1 MADRTYTMHIRGMT
15 CDGCSG
21 RVSSV
26 LLSNPGII
34 EAKISHNSNSGVI
47 VADETILPQEIIKI
61 IQSTGFE
68 ANQK

>member
-1 MADRTYTMHIRGMT
+1 MVDRTYTMQIRGMT

-47 VADETILPQEIIKI
+47 VADETILPREIIKI

-68 ANQK
+68 ANEQ

>member
-1 MADRTYTMHIRGMT
+1 MVDRTYTMHIGGMT

-26 LLSNPGII
+26 LLSYPGII

-47 VADETILPQEIIKI
+47 VADESIPSREIIKI
-61 IQSTGFE
+61 IQSTGYE
-68 ANQK
+68 ANEK

>member
-1 MADRTYTMHIRGMT
+1 MADRTYTMDIRGMT

-47 VADETILPQEIIKI
+47 VADETILPREIIEI

-68 ANQK
+68 ANEQ

>member
-1 MADRTYTMHIRGMT
+1 MVDRTYTMHIGGMT

-26 LLSNPGII
+26 LLSTPGII

-47 VADETILPQEIIKI
+47 VAHESFSSREIIKI
-61 IQSTGFE
+61 IQSTGYE
-68 ANQK
+68 ANEK

>member
-1 MADRTYTMHIRGMT
+1 MVDRTYTMHIRGMT

-21 RVSSV
+21 RVSSL

-47 VADETILPQEIIKI
+47 VADETILPREIIEI

>member
-1 MADRTYTMHIRGMT
+1 MADRTYTMDIRGMT

-47 VADETILPQEIIKI
+47 VADETILPREIIKI

>member
-1 MADRTYTMHIRGMT
+1 MVDRTYTMHIRGMT

-47 VADETILPQEIIKI
+47 VADETILPREIIEI

-68 ANQK
+68 ANEQ

>member
-1 MADRTYTMHIRGMT
+1 MVVRTHTMHIRGMT

-47 VADETILPQEIIKI
+47 VADETILPREIKKI

-68 ANQK
+68 ANEK

>member
-1 MADRTYTMHIRGMT
+1 MVVRTYTMHIRGMT

-26 LLSNPGII
+26 LLRNPGII

-47 VADETILPQEIIKI
+47 VADETLLPREIIKI

>member
-1 MADRTYTMHIRGMT
+1 MGQVISINIGGMT

-47 VADETILPQEIIKI
+47 VADETILPREIIKI

-68 ANQK
+68 ANEK

>member
-1 MADRTYTMHIRGMT
+1 MVARTYTMHIRGMT

-47 VADETILPQEIIKI
+47 VADETILPREIKKI

-68 ANQK
+68 ANEK